1 VNGSAHQ
8 RARILVV
15 DDEER
20 IRGILRK
27 IIADEGHH
35 VECVATHEQAMARL
49 ERADI
54 DVVLCDLMLGE
65 TDGVALLRTIAGLGH
80 RPATIAVTGL
90 ADPDV
95 VRSALEAGAAAYVT
109 KPFKAC
115 DIAIGLQQALR
126 RLEDDAASEER
137 SRQVQE
143 ELRYRADHDPL
154 TGVFNR
160 RRFTEELE
168 RHLRVAAGRCARGA
182 VLVCDLDHF
191 TVVNDSLG
199 HDAGDAVLRRVAD
212 AIAGRLRATDLLG
225 RLGGDEFGIL
235 LDGVTEA
242 EAAAVAAGLQR
253 VVADAG
259 ARPAIGVSV
268 GIATFAAG
276 DGFVG
281 HDLLVAAD
289 TALYDAKDSGRG
301 TCSTYSGPKTSSLT
315 WIERIRRAL
324 DEDGLVL
331 FSQPIID
338 LGSGRVAGEE
348 LLVRMRDDDGGVI
361 PPGAFLPTAERFG
374 FIQEIDDWMLRQ
386 GLRLARTGRP
396 VNVNISALTMQDG
409 RLVEPIDSAV
419 ASGVDPSLLTIEIT
433 ETSPVSNLGAV
444 CELAERL
451 TALGCGLALDDF
463 GTGYGALTYLKHLP
477 IGTIK
482 IDRDF
487 VRDLATDR
495 GDERIIQAIVEIARA
510 AGQTTVAEGVED
522 AAALD
527 RLRRSGVD
535 RAQGFFLGRPGLV
548 QRTPPRLARGAAARF
563 GSRAR
568 PLAA

>member
-1 VNGSAHQ
+1 V
-8 RARILVV
+8 
-15 DDEER
+15 
-20 IRGILRK
+20 
-27 IIADEGHH
+27 
-35 VECVATHEQAMARL
+35 
-49 ERADI
+49 
-54 DVVLCDLMLGE
+54 
-65 TDGVALLRTIAGLGH
+65 
-80 RPATIAVTGL
+80 
-90 ADPDV
+90 
-95 VRSALEAGAAAYVT
+95 AAA
-109 KPFKAC
+109 
-115 DIAIGLQQALR
+115 
-126 RLEDDAASEER
+126 
-137 SRQVQE
+137 
-143 ELRYRADHDPL
+143 
-154 TGVFNR
+154 
-160 RRFTEELE
+160 
-168 RHLRVAAGRCARGA
+168 
-182 VLVCDLDHF
+182 
-191 TVVNDSLG
+191 
-199 HDAGDAVLRRVAD
+199 
-212 AIAGRLRATDLLG
+212 
-225 RLGGDEFGIL
+225 
-235 LDGVTEA
+235 
-242 EAAAVAAGLQR
+242 LQR

-289 TALYDAKDSGRG
+289 TALYDAKDSGGG

-433 ETSPVSNLGAV
+433 ETSPVADLGAV
-444 CELAERL
+444 CELAERV

-495 GDERIIQAIVEIARA
+495 GDQRIIQAIVEIARA

-527 RLRRSGVD
+527 RLRRAGVD
-535 RAQGFFLGRPGLV
+535 RAQGYFLGRPGLV
-548 QRTPPRLARGAAARF
+548 QRTPPRLARGAAPRF
-563 GSRAR
+563 GSRTR
-568 PLAA
+568 RLAA